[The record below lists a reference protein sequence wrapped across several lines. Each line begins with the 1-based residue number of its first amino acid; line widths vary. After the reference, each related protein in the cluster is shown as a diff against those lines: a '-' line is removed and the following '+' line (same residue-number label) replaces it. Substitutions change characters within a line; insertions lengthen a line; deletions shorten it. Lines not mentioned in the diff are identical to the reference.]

1 MDIND
6 FNDNQ
11 KEVINFDDGNLLVEA
26 GPGSGKTTVIVERIR
41 HLLMD
46 CDVEPES
53 FLVITFTRKAADNL
67 KIKLKEKDIPKEVI
81 NRMQISTIHSF
92 CLKFLKDK
100 NSSINLLDDDT
111 EERKALFIDKFKET
125 LGFTKEKTLY
135 TYQLP
140 AVVKKFGEYTNFKVN
155 SPDLVRYLEKNN
167 YPSQE
172 YIDFVNSLEYFSK
185 RRIKDK
191 DKEIENDDSKE
202 KKDRYSNQW
211 YNARYLQ
218 TAIAYQEYL
227 RLLDKFNYVD
237 YDTLQKKTLEAL
249 KENPKTPYK
258 CILID
263 EFQDTDPLQFEI
275 FKILMENAEYLT
287 AVGDVDQHIY
297 AFRSSFTDYFKVLS
311 EDEKYDTTLIS
322 LNVNY
327 RSTENIVNLTE
338 EFIDW
343 YRDGYSKKHMVS
355 YGPEYNNDN
364 FIIQSENPFD
374 EAIKICETIK
384 CLKGKGV
391 AEKDI
396 AVLYRKHNNKTV
408 PKLINLFRE
417 SDIKFSI
424 QGQEDLK
431 DQDEVKSILAL
442 LWYITRRTDKFY
454 IPSED
459 ELKDQNL
466 KGFCGENDENM
477 IWSLSDETKMY
488 LEELQDAFHQEIL
501 SVNRSVPKLDHE
513 KNSRVVHK
521 IPKNRT
527 LESLEQIFSQI
538 EKPVVDLSKIENPDD
553 REFFQRLEDIRHA
566 INSED
571 KPTILEVFYELL
583 TLNDYFKRIEN
594 DEAKLHNL
602 ALLTQTIHNYE
613 SIKEE
618 TDIKGLY
625 FFLIKWI
632 GDYGSYYADEDGV
645 KLMTVHAAKGLEFP
659 VTIVS
664 TLQKTKFPMAVKD
677 PERNS
682 PYINGKETFY
692 TPTRFLDYKN
702 IEIDDEEELSIEE
715 YDKRLIEE
723 ENYLDELEEM
733 HIIYVA
739 MTRASDLL
747 ILSCVGELP
756 DDIERISP
764 SLKSLDF
771 DELRDVTIC
780 KEAPKAEEEILV
792 MNYSKYTKYCSCPYK
807 YTLGYNFGFSR
818 SGAKAANRGT
828 AFHNIMEDINLKIID
843 GKQITGEYLDKITR
857 REYGVMFD
865 IEENPDDFE
874 EFKSNVFNYFE
885 KYSKNRQVLEA
896 EYDFEIDRGEY
907 VLNGSI
913 DLIYK
918 VGEKEIVIL
927 DYKYAEYDEDHIDGY
942 EKQLHLYAA
951 ALKALPKYSDFT
963 IKKAVTHFVINDH
976 AHEVELS
983 DEIIENEL
991 KHLDEVACEIK
1002 SGETFKKKFDTCGS
1016 CSYRAFCT
1024 KKMPK

>member
-1 MDIND
+1 MEFKD
-6 FNDNQ
+6 FNDDQ
-11 KEVINFDDGNLLVEA
+11 KEVIKFGKGNLLVEA

-53 FLVITFTRKAADNL
+53 FLVITFTRKAAENL
-67 KIKLKEKDIPKEVI
+67 KIKLKEKDIPKDKI

-92 CLKFLKDK
+92 CLDFLKDK
-100 NSSINLLDDDT
+100 DPSINLLDDDT
-111 EERKALFIDKFKET
+111 EERKALFIDKFKKK

-140 AVVKKFGEYTNFKVN
+140 AVVGKFGEYTNFKVD
-155 SPDLVRYLEKNN
+155 SPGLIEYLEKNKH
-167 YPSQE
+167 PSQE

-191 DKEIENDDSKE
+191 DKEIDNDADKE

-218 TAIAYQEYL
+218 IARAYPEYL

-237 YDTLQKKTLEAL
+237 YDTLQKKTLEIL
-249 KENPKTPYK
+249 KENPETPYK

-275 FKILMENAEYLT
+275 FKILMSNSEYLT

-297 AFRSSFTDYFKVLS
+297 AFRSSFTDYFKILCD
-311 EDEKYDTTLIS
+311 DEKYDATLIS

-338 EFIDW
+338 EFIDM

-355 YGPEYNNDN
+355 YGPEYNNGN
-364 FIIQSENPFD
+364 LIIKSESPSD
-374 EAIKICETIK
+374 EARNICETIK
-384 CLKGKGV
+384 RLKSKGV
-391 AEKDI
+391 EEKDI
-396 AVLYRKHNNKTV
+396 AVLYRIHNNKTV
-408 PKLINLFRE
+408 PELIKLFRE

-424 QGQEDLK
+424 QGQDDLK
-431 DQDEVKSILAL
+431 DQDEVKSIIAL
-442 LWYITRRTDKFY
+442 LWYITRRTDKFH

-459 ELKDQNL
+459 ELKDKNL
-466 KGFCGENDENM
+466 KQFCGEDDESM
-477 IWSLSDETKMY
+477 IWSLSDETKKY
-488 LEELQDAFHQEIL
+488 LEELQDSYHEEIL
-501 SVNRSVPKLDHE
+501 RVNRDVPKLDHE

-521 IPKNRT
+521 VPVNRT
-527 LESLEQIFSQI
+527 LESLEQIFLQI
-538 EKPVVDLSKIENPDD
+538 EKPVVDLSKIDNSDD
-553 REFFQRLEDIRHA
+553 REFFQRLEDLRKA
-566 INSED
+566 INLED

-583 TLNDYFKRIEN
+583 TLNGYFNRIES

-613 SIKEE
+613 SIISE

-625 FFLIKWI
+625 FFLTKWI
-632 GDYGSYYADEDGV
+632 DGYSSYYADEDGV

-664 TLQKTKFPMAVKD
+664 TLQRTKFPMDVKD
-677 PERNS
+677 RERDS
-682 PYINGKETFY
+682 TYINGKETFY
-692 TPTRFLDYKN
+692 TPTRFLDYKD

-747 ILSCVGELP
+747 ILSCIGELP
-756 DDIERISP
+756 DDIERIAP
-764 SLKSLDF
+764 SLKILDF
-771 DELRDVTIC
+771 DELCDVTIC
-780 KEAPKAEEEILV
+780 KEAPEAEEEMLV
-792 MNYSKYTKYCSCPYK
+792 MNYSKYTKYCSCPFK
-807 YTLGYNFGFSR
+807 YTLGYNYGFSR

-828 AFHNIMEDINLKIID
+828 AFHNIMEDINLKIIA
-843 GKQITGEYLDKITR
+843 GKQITDEYIDKIIR
-857 REYGVMFD
+857 REYGAMFD
-865 IEENPDDFE
+865 IEENSEDFV
-874 EFKSNVFNYFE
+874 EFKNNVFNYHE
-885 KYSKNRQVLEA
+885 KYSKNREVLEA
-896 EYDFEIDRGEY
+896 EYDFEIDREKY

-951 ALKALPKYSDFT
+951 ALKALPEYKDYK
-963 IKKAVTHFVINDH
+963 IKKAITHFVLNDH
-976 AHEVELS
+976 KHEVDIT

-991 KHLDEVACEIK
+991 KHLDEVASEIND
-1002 SGETFKKKFDTCGS
+1002 GTRFIKKFDTCDS
-1016 CSYRAFCT
+1016 CSYRKICS
-1024 KKMPK
+1024 KKN